1 MSAGAGFRD
10 HVDGIRGHQ
19 QNIGAAENGKI
30 RIIPRSVPKKAGCA
44 GKFVAESRD
53 IVVASAPRRREKETS
68 PEARELFAKFCCKR
82 ARLLC
87 AKAIDA
93 TGPPDQHAEAR
104 MREIGD
110 PRRKRASFG
119 SESLRRSAMKCTHRL
134 DNVRPAKIIVHG
146 RNHKIEIPGM
156 NGGILNLDPSRLW
169 APLSYQE
176 RSGDALPTCCNHE
189 IGPGR
194 QERLSFERLGH
205 TLPKMRCERA
215 PRLAQADAKNPRLQA
230 QRFGKSETLAFHAGF
245 AVSDNPTA
253 RKPSGHG
260 SEAEHVVQAEAAF
273 TALNAVIAK
282 KPAGLV
288 ADDDVGMR
296 AGAREVVVLEHITH
310 MP

>member
-1 MSAGAGFRD
+1 MSAGAGFRH
-10 HVDGIRGHQ
+10 HVDGVRGHQ

-30 RIIPRSVPKKAGCA
+30 RIISRSIPKKTGCA
-44 GKFVAESRD
+44 GKFVAENGD

-119 SESLRRSAMKCTHRL
+119 SESLRRRAMKCTHRL

-146 RNHKIEIPGM
+146 CNHKIEIPGM
-156 NGGILNLDPSRLW
+156 YGGILNLDPSRLW

-176 RSGDALPTCCNHE
+176 RSGDA
-189 IGPGR
+189 
-194 QERLSFERLGH
+194 
-205 TLPKMRCERA
+205 
-215 PRLAQADAKNPRLQA
+215 
-230 QRFGKSETLAFHAGF
+230 
-245 AVSDNPTA
+245 
-253 RKPSGHG
+253 
-260 SEAEHVVQAEAAF
+260 
-273 TALNAVIAK
+273 
-282 KPAGLV
+282 
-288 ADDDVGMR
+288 
-296 AGAREVVVLEHITH
+296 
-310 MP
+310 